1 MSSLSYSDE
10 HLAWQQR
17 VLKEVTAASGFMQ

>member
-17 VLKEVTAASGFMQ
+17 VQKEVTCASNFLK

>member
-1 MSSLSYSDE
+1 MASLSFSDE

-17 VLKEVTAASGFMQ
+17 VQKEVTAASGFMQ